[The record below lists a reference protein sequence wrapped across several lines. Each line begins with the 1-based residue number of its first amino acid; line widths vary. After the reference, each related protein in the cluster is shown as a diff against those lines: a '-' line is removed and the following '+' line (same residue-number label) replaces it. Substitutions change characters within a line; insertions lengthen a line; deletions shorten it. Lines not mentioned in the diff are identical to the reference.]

1 MMSYPDFTP
10 RQYGGL
16 YLWTDLDNKLPR
28 WAKRRAAKALLLIEK
43 L

>member
-1 MMSYPDFTP
+1 MSYPDFTP

-16 YLWTDLDNKLPR
+16 YLGTDLDNRLSR
-28 WAKRRAAKALLLIEK
+28 RAKRRAGKALLLIEK

>member
-1 MMSYPDFTP
+1 MSYPDFTP

-16 YLWTDLDNKLPR
+16 YLRTDLDTGLSGR
-28 WAKRRAAKALLLIEK
+28 AKRRAGKALLLIEK